1 MNDENKPLN
10 DAEDNKALDS
20 QENAVPNAEKA
31 SEAPHNNTEKEE
43 TEANNRPTGNPL
55 RCKTNGVT
63 SWWPSVCSA

>member
-31 SEAPHNNTEKEE
+31 SEAPRNNTEKEE
-43 TEANNRPTGNPL
+43 TEANNRPTG
-55 RCKTNGVT
+55 
-63 SWWPSVCSA
+63 